1 LGTPGSSPDRTF
13 PRPRPPSR
21 PVPASSHLS
30 ATIRVNVISSRP
42 VLVIEDDDDTRTA
55 LVEVL
60 HLEKI
65 RAVGAQDG
73 AAAIDHF
80 HEGLRPAVIVLDLGL
95 PLVSGEQFLKARRLD
110 PALASIP
117 VVVITGREAKAE
129 DFSGMNVKDVL
140 RKPFDPW
147 RVVEVVRRYCA
158 EEGGA
163 PQGTPPDD
171 SPPARGD

>member
-1 LGTPGSSPDRTF
+1 VS
-13 PRPRPPSR
+13 
-21 PVPASSHLS
+21 
-30 ATIRVNVISSRP
+30 SSRP

-60 HLEKI
+60 LLEKI

-147 RVVEVVRRYCA
+147 RVAEVVRRYCA